1 MDKEVEK
8 EMKGIKEF
16 AKLTPEER
24 KRVCSRLRENGAS
37 EKAIRTVDQLV
48 EARNEIARW
57 FKRGGNKDESRR

>member
-1 MDKEVEK
+1 MDKTAE
-8 EMKGIKEF
+8 GIKEF

-24 KRVCSRLRENGAS
+24 KRVCGRLRENGAS

-57 FKRGGNKDESRR
+57 FKR